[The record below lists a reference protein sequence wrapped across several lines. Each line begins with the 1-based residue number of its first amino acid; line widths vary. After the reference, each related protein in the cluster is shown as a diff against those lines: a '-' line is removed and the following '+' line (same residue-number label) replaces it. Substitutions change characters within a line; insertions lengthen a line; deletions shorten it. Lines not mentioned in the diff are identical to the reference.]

1 MRFTEYLT
9 EHVMLSQTVEQA
21 DLPILTEVRRQVQS
35 YSSFTGETV
44 KRNMDRLLTRT
55 ATELQDWA
63 EHIRPFAEKNGY
75 RTQVLD
81 KILADPQKAAK
92 SLIRKYVMD
101 HVGSTG
107 ADVPTMGDVPPTPST
122 LQPAS

>member
-9 EHVMLSQTVEQA
+9 EHVMLAQTVEMA
-21 DLPILTEVRRQVQS
+21 ELPIVEEVRRQVGS
-35 YSSFTGETV
+35 YMQFTGNTV
-44 KRNMDRLLTRT
+44 KRNMDRLLLKT
-55 ATELQDWA
+55 ARELQEWA

-92 SLIRKYVMD
+92 ALIRKYVMD

-107 ADVPTMGDVPPTPST
+107 ADIPALDDKVMPAAPPA
-122 LQPAS
+122 L

>member
-9 EHVMLSQTVEQA
+9 EHVMIAQVVEMA
-21 DLPILTEVRRQVQS
+21 ELPLVEAVRRQVQS
-35 YSSFTGETV
+35 YMQFTGSVV
-44 KRNMDRLLTRT
+44 KRDMDRLLWKT
-55 ATELQDWA
+55 AKELQEWA

-75 RTQVLD
+75 RTAVLD
-81 KILADPQKAAK
+81 KILADPQRAAK

-107 ADVPTMGDVPPTPST
+107 ADVPTLDTP
-122 LQPAS
+122 LDAAPEDPAL